1 MAHTLCTNFDCKHEP
16 YSGISVPVHIWRVRR
31 TFGMVEI
38 AGNQL
43 YFQIVSRTGD
53 TVDSGVLPLLTQR

>member
-1 MAHTLCTNFDCKHEP
+1 
-16 YSGISVPVHIWRVRR
+16 
-31 TFGMVEI
+31 MVEI